1 MRSII
6 RSATFV
12 AAALL
17 LAIWAVIPP
26 EENLRLGKDLRG
38 GVSLVY
44 SVQNRETGV
53 DSAKDIINRTIEVL
67 KNRVD
72 PNGLFEIS
80 MVAQGTDRIEVQ
92 MPLPSPEVRALK
104 RAFEEELQG
113 LARASL
119 SKARV
124 EAAIRQQGGE
134 RAAAIDALAH
144 GNAKRKELL
153 DAAAAAFDASTAARA
168 AYDAAADAAA
178 KEALAG
184 EVAAAEIAAEEAVRK
199 VMTTALSAEELRRVV
214 NLSPRPRTFLDDRG
228 RPVTMLSPREEAET
242 KLRQMHPESL
252 AEIDAVIGKYNAYA
266 AERKGFDDTEDL
278 KRMLRGAGVLSF
290 RIAVTPGAHP
300 AEADLRR
307 KCRELGP
314 RNASA
319 EDAKWVRINRIDGWL
334 YSKEVAEMLAADDSK
349 AADHFA
355 GQGYVMEA
363 RAGDYYMLVWDT
375 LGTRLTLEDHRDNPW
390 AVSSS
395 SAGRDEQGKL
405 EIRFSMD
412 PVGARYLGELT
423 GRNVGKKM
431 AVLLDDEV
439 YTAPNLQSAISAS
452 GRITGD
458 FTAAEVEY
466 VVRTLTGGSLQA
478 GLSPDP
484 ISEDTI
490 APQLG
495 ADNLRMGL
503 WAGVYS
509 AIVVAVFMVFY
520 YFACGAI
527 AVTALIINAILILGA
542 MSLSKAAFTMPGIAG
557 VILTFGMA
565 VDSNV
570 LIYERMREELIRG
583 CDLKTSVRL
592 GFDKAFSSIVDGNVT
607 NLIVCV
613 VLYYMGTPEIRG
625 FAITMGIG
633 VVSTLFTALLV
644 SRLIFD
650 LLVNA
655 GWKSTSMLPMAIPGL
670 QAALTPKVRWLN
682 FRTAFLTGS
691 AAYVGLALIMIF
703 GVQGS
708 RMLDNQFLGGTKLTV
723 QLRVDESGKPLEM
736 TRREVDERVKAIVAS
751 DKVPAALQPLRNA
764 EIIPLN
770 PKADGVTAEKFD
782 IKVGPPPAGSI
793 PDPDAIPEAIKT
805 AFADVMDVKP
815 ALTFTGSDL
824 VEAVRAP
831 VYPIE
836 RPVLGDNI
844 DRPAVREQVQ
854 SYLGGAAIVLEGL
867 SPPVTVE
874 SLKERLDTV
883 RKSSDFSSTLNR
895 TRDVLVIGGT
905 PDAVTAA
912 VLLVRD
918 DSVSVIEDEAA
929 WTDGVK
935 NREWALVREALTK
948 STSLAGVQNFSA
960 AVADTFQQQALAAAL
975 LSFFFIGIYI
985 WVRFKTVSYSLAA
998 VIALVHD
1005 VVVVTGL
1012 IALCGWFY
1020 DAGMGDTVRKFGI
1033 LPFKIDLNI
1042 VAALLTIAGYSLND
1056 TVVIMDRIRE
1066 NRGRLTHA
1074 TSSIINDSIN
1084 QTFSRTLIT
1093 GGTTFLSCIILYV
1106 VGGEGMRAFAFC
1118 LATGLIFGTYSSVAI
1133 AAPVIWSPKHDQESG
1148 EAKDPTQPATL

>member
-1 MRSII
+1 ML
-6 RSATFV
+6 V

-26 EENLRLGKDLRG
+26 KDNLRLGKDLRG

-44 SVQNRETGV
+44 SVQSRETGGE
-53 DSAKDIINRTIEVL
+53 SAKDIINRTIEVL

-92 MPLPSPEVRALK
+92 MPLPSPEVLALK

-113 LARASL
+113 IARASL

-124 EAAIRQQGGE
+124 ESAVRQSGGQ

-144 GNAKRKELL
+144 GNSKRKELL
-153 DAAAAAFDASTAARA
+153 DAAAVAFDAATAARA
-168 AYDAAADAAA
+168 KYDAAADAAA

-184 EVAAAEIAAEEAVRK
+184 EVAASEIAADQAVQN
-199 VMTTALSAEELRRVV
+199 VMATALSAEELRRVV
-214 NLSPRPRTFLDDRG
+214 NLSPRPRTFLDRMG
-228 RPVTMLSPREEAET
+228 KPVTMLSPREEADR
-242 KLRQMHPESL
+242 KLREMHPESL
-252 AEIDAVIGKYNAYA
+252 AEINSVIAKYDAYA
-266 AERKGFDDTEDL
+266 AMRKGFDDTEDL

-290 RIAVTPGAHP
+290 RIAVAPGAHP
-300 AEADLRR
+300 AEAELRR
-307 KCRELGP
+307 KFRELGP

-319 EDAKWVRINRIDGWL
+319 DDAKWTRINRIDGWL

-349 AADHFA
+349 AAEHFR

-375 LGTRLTLEDHRDNPW
+375 PGTRLTLDDHRDNPW

-395 SAGRDEQGKL
+395 SAGRDERGKL
-405 EIRFSMD
+405 EIRFAMD

-458 FTAAEVEY
+458 FTASEVEY

-509 AIVVAVFMVFY
+509 AIVVAIFMVIY

-527 AVTALIINAILILGA
+527 AVVALIVNAILILGA

-570 LIYERMREELIRG
+570 LIYERMREEMLRG
-583 CDLKTSVRL
+583 CDLKTAVRL

-625 FAITMGIG
+625 FAITMGMG

-644 SRLIFD
+644 SRVIFD

-655 GWKSTSMLPMAIPGL
+655 GWKNTSMLPMAIPGL
-670 QAALTPKVRWLN
+670 QAALTPNVRWLRY
-682 FRTAFLTGS
+682 RTAFLVGS
-691 AAYVGLALIMIF
+691 AGYVAIALVMIF
-703 GVQGS
+703 GVQGR

-723 QLRVDESGKPLEM
+723 QLRADESGKPLEM
-736 TRREVDERVKAIVAS
+736 TRREVEERVKKIVAS
-751 DKVPAALQPLRNA
+751 DKVAAALQPLRNA

-770 PKADGVTAEKFD
+770 PKADGVTSEKFD
-782 IKVGPPPAGSI
+782 IKVGPPPTGSI
-793 PDPDAIPEAIKT
+793 PDPDAVPEAIKT

-815 ALTFTGSDL
+815 ALTFAGSEVADPI
-824 VEAVRAP
+824 RAP
-831 VYPIE
+831 VYAIE

-844 DRPAVREQVQ
+844 DRPAARESVQ
-854 SYLGGAAIVLEGL
+854 AFLGGAAIVLDRI

-874 SLKERLDTV
+874 SLRSRLDTV

-895 TRDVLVIGGT
+895 ARDVLVTGGT
-905 PDAVTAA
+905 PDAVTSA

-918 DSVSVIEDEAA
+918 DAVSVIEDEAA
-929 WTDGVK
+929 WTDAVK
-935 NREWALVREALTK
+935 VKEWALVREALTK
-948 STSLAGVQNFSA
+948 STNLAGVQNFSA

-975 LSFFFIGIYI
+975 LSILFIGIYI
-985 WVRFKTVSYSLAA
+985 WVRFKTASYSMAA
-998 VIALVHD
+998 VVALIHD
-1005 VVVVTGL
+1005 VIVVTGL
-1012 IALCGWFY
+1012 LALCGWFY
-1020 DAGMGDTVRKFGI
+1020 DAGMGDAVRKVGI

-1066 NRGRLTHA
+1066 NRGRLPNA

-1093 GGTTFLSCIILYV
+1093 GGTTLVSCMILYS

-1118 LATGLIFGTYSSVAI
+1118 LTTGLIFGTYSSVAI
-1133 AAPVIWSPKHDQESG
+1133 AAPIIWSPKHDT
-1148 EAKDPTQPATL
+1148 EAGQPKDPTQPATL